1 MTTKDAAQQRW
12 QQSDAPGKE
21 AANRAESTQVLDRF
35 FKLLAYVCPVL
46 MYKPNKYFQFRKYT
60 QQLTCYTWQ
69 SIKFH

>member
-46 MYKPNKYFQFRKYT
+46 LYKPNISSFGSTLSSSLVIHGRV
-60 QQLTCYTWQ
+60 
-69 SIKFH
+69 